1 MNRRVVRPMKRRRL
15 LTALQTLLLSFA
27 IILVTA
33 ATSFAVTRLI
43 SEKLEIKS
51 YPQGIPAA
59 AEELRALSVCTK
71 NNIDFPSAPNLPAKE
86 LKAQLDQLAQFAHTY
101 GYNAIFFEAVPEC
114 DAFYHSSVLPSS
126 AYWTGSQGTFTF
138 FDPLKYLTN
147 ITKEY
152 GIQVYAVVDPFSIS
166 EKGLSDNS
174 PAAKNPEWVTNGFL
188 NPEEPGVQKLVGKVV
203 DELTSR
209 YDIGGVVLSEVDNSI
224 YQTAEHYSESVARI
238 AAHAHDAIQQKDVQ
252 RLGMVV
258 NSDSIL
264 SDAKDNLAEL
274 PVRKGDLD
282 FIVAASSSKA
292 GSDALLSELSA
303 WKELCASQS
312 SASRAIRFYSL
323 HAADDDQAFSH
334 QIDDSLYLEREI
346 GVSGTVISH
355 YAALNTKERTAA
367 YSLAATFSQVRS
379 SAMPDLS
386 YSRTFSI
393 ARPEQ
398 ALTVDSSWES
408 YFITGTSD
416 PDKPLYYNGAEVK
429 RAGKNGLW
437 GVLVRVSYGTNSYV
451 FEQDGVTNTA
461 TIIREQPGG
470 TTPINTIVKSSAYPG
485 SPEAVLYG
493 QSLKLSCTAPSGGTV
508 TATVAGITQALT
520 QVSQAQNGMPAT
532 YQASLD
538 LSPVAVPGQVKNV
551 GAVTYQLNYA
561 GMNNSQQSAGEV
573 YAAGEGAVPVAKMKT
588 FVVPVNQNAADDGL
602 YATILK
608 QGCSD
613 YILENIG
620 SYYKLSF
627 GGYVL
632 KNAVELSEGV
642 VTAENTV
649 SVMSMSAAEKGER
662 LILSGTSRPAFT
674 GALTDNTLTVTLYH
688 IAGFENMNTSRLES
702 RLCDSIESSVD
713 VESGSVTLT
722 FHLKETTELN
732 GWDVQFQG
740 NDMMIYLRQKPKLQ
754 TDSAKPLS
762 NVTVVID
769 PGHGG
774 SDPGAAGIPYHEGPW
789 EKTLNLANAYAL
801 QSRLEAL
808 GATVT
813 LTQEDE
819 TMTLNDRMAL
829 AQTKDADV
837 FISCHHNALS
847 ETADGNNAAGIEVFY
862 YNDQSKDFADQI
874 GSGLSELTG
883 RKLRFTEQSWYRVTM
898 MTACPSVLV
907 ESGFLCNPLEYE
919 EIASDF
925 AMQQYANAVADA
937 VIKLFN
943 K

>member
-1 MNRRVVRPMKRRRL
+1 MKHRSL
-15 LTALQTLLLSFA
+15 LAALQTLLLSLA
-27 IILVTA
+27 IIIATA
-33 ATSFAVTRLI
+33 ATTFAVSRLI
-43 SEKLEIKS
+43 SEKLEIRT

-59 AEELRALSVCTK
+59 AEELRALSVRTK
-71 NNIDFPSAPNLPAKE
+71 NNIDFPSSPNLPAKE
-86 LKAQLDQLAQFAHTY
+86 QKEQLEELAQFAHTY

-126 AYWTGSQGTFTF
+126 AYWTGSQGAFTF
-138 FDPLKYLTN
+138 FDPLDYLTD

-152 GIQVYAVVDPFSIS
+152 GIQVYAVIDPFSVA
-166 EKGLSDNS
+166 ENGLSDKS
-174 PAAKNPEWVTNGFL
+174 PAAKNPEWVTDGFL

-203 DELTSR
+203 DELTSD
-209 YDIGGVVLSEVDNSI
+209 YDIAGVVLSEVDNST
-224 YQTAEHYSESVARI
+224 YQTIELYSESIAEVASY
-238 AAHAHDAIQQKDVQ
+238 AHDAIRHKDIQQ
-252 RLGMVV
+252 LGMVV
-258 NSDSIL
+258 NGGSIL
-264 SDAKDNLAEL
+264 SDAKENPAEL
-274 PVRKGDLD
+274 PVRKGDVD
-282 FIVAASSSKA
+282 FIVAASSGEA
-292 GSDALLSELSA
+292 GSDAFFSELSA
-303 WKELCASQS
+303 WKTLCASQS
-312 SASRAIRFYSL
+312 TDTRAVRFYSL
-323 HAADDDQAFSH
+323 HSADDDRAFSH
-334 QIDDSLYLEREI
+334 QIDDSLYLEREA
-346 GVSGTVISH
+346 GASGTVISH
-355 YAALNTKERTAA
+355 YTALNTAERTAA
-367 YSLAATFSQVRS
+367 YSLAATFTQVRS

-386 YSRTFSI
+386 YGRTFSI

-398 ALTVDSSWES
+398 ALTVDSSWET

-416 PDKPLYYNGAEVK
+416 PDQPLYYNGTEVE
-429 RAGKNGLW
+429 RTGENGLW
-437 GVLVRVSYGTNSYV
+437 GVLVRVSYGTNTYT

-461 TIIREQPGG
+461 TIIRGQPGG
-470 TTPINTIVKSSAYPG
+470 AAPINTIVKSSAYPAN
-485 SPEAVLYG
+485 PEAVLYG

-508 TATVAGITQALT
+508 TAAVAGMTQTLT
-520 QVSQAQNGMPAT
+520 QVSQAQDGLPAT

-538 LSPVAVPGQVKNV
+538 LSSVAVPGQVKNV

-561 GMNNSQQSAGEV
+561 GMNNSQQSSGEV
-573 YAAGEGAVPVAKMKT
+573 YVAGEGAVPVAKMKT

-620 SYYKLSF
+620 SYYRLSF

-662 LILSGTSRPAFT
+662 LVLSGTSRPAFT
-674 GALTDNTLTVTLYH
+674 GALTGNTLTVTLYH
-688 IAGFENMNTSRLES
+688 IAGFENMNTARLES
-702 RLCDSIESSVD
+702 QLCDSIESSID
-713 VESGSVTLT
+713 EESGNVTLT

-740 NDMMIYLRQKPKLQ
+740 NDLMIYLRQKPKLQ
-754 TDSAKPLS
+754 TDSPKPLS
-762 NVTVVID
+762 NVSVVID

-819 TMTLNDRMAL
+819 TMTLNDRMEL
-829 AQTKDADV
+829 AQTQDADV

-874 GSGLSELTG
+874 GAGLSELTG
-883 RKLRFTEQSWYRVTM
+883 RNLRFTEQSWYRVTM
-898 MTACPSVLV
+898 MTARPSVLV
-907 ESGFLCNPLEYE
+907 ESGFLCNPAEYE

-937 VIKLFN
+937 VIKLFQ
-943 K
+943 

>member
-1 MNRRVVRPMKRRRL
+1 MKHRSL
-15 LTALQTLLLSFA
+15 LAALQTLLLSLA
-27 IILVTA
+27 VIIATA
-33 ATSFAVTRLI
+33 ATTFAVSRLI
-43 SEKLEIKS
+43 SEKLEIKT

-59 AEELRALSVCTK
+59 AEELRALSVRTK
-71 NNIDFPSAPNLPAKE
+71 NNIDFPSSPNLPAKE
-86 LKAQLDQLAQFAHTY
+86 LKEELDELAQFAHTY

-114 DAFYHSSVLPSS
+114 DAFYHSFVLPSS
-126 AYWTGSQGTFTF
+126 AYWTGSQGAFTF
-138 FDPLKYLTN
+138 FDPLNYLTD

-152 GIQVYAVVDPFSIS
+152 GIQVYAVIDPFSVAES
-166 EKGLSDNS
+166 GLSDKS
-174 PAAKNPEWVTNGFL
+174 PAAKNPEWVTDGFL

-203 DELTSR
+203 DELTSN
-209 YDIGGVVLSEVDNSI
+209 YDIAGVVLSEVDNST
-224 YQTAEHYSESVARI
+224 YQTIEHYSESVAKV
-238 AAHAHDAIQQKDVQ
+238 AAHAHDAIQHKDVQ
-252 RLGMVV
+252 RLGIVV
-258 NSDSIL
+258 NSGSIL
-264 SDAKDNLAEL
+264 SAKENLAEL
-274 PVRKGDLD
+274 PVRKGDID
-282 FIVAASSSKA
+282 FIVAASSGEA
-292 GSDALLSELSA
+292 GSDTFFSELSA

-312 SASRAIRFYSL
+312 TDTRAIRFYSL
-323 HAADDDQAFSH
+323 HSADDDHAFSH
-334 QIDDSLYLEREI
+334 QIDDSLYLEREA
-346 GVSGTVISH
+346 GASGTVISH
-355 YAALNTKERTAA
+355 YTSLDTTERTAA
-367 YSLAATFSQVRS
+367 YSLAATFAQVRS
-379 SAMPDLS
+379 SAVPDLS

-398 ALTVDSSWES
+398 ALTVDSSWET

-416 PDKPLYYNGAEVK
+416 PDKPLYYNGTEVE
-429 RAGKNGLW
+429 RTGENGLW
-437 GVLVRVSYGTNSYV
+437 GVLVRVSYSTNTYT
-451 FEQDGVTNTA
+451 FEQDGVSNTA

-470 TTPINTIVKSSAYPG
+470 ATPINTIVKSSAYPAN
-485 SPEAVLYG
+485 PEAVLYG

-508 TATVAGITQALT
+508 TATVAGMTQALT
-520 QVSQAQNGMPAT
+520 QVSQAQNGLPAT

-538 LSPVAVPGQVKNV
+538 LSSVAVPGQVKNV

-561 GMNNSQQSAGEV
+561 GMNNSQQSSGEV
-573 YAAGEGAVPVAKMKT
+573 YVAGEGAVPVAKMKT

-608 QGCSD
+608 QGCAD
-613 YILENIG
+613 YILENVG
-620 SYYKLSF
+620 SYYRLSF

-662 LILSGTSRPAFT
+662 LVLSGTSRPAFT
-674 GALTDNTLTVTLYH
+674 GTLTDDTLTVTLYH
-688 IAGFENMNTSRLES
+688 ITGFENMNTARLES
-702 RLCDSIESSVD
+702 QLCDSIESSID
-713 VESGSVTLT
+713 EESGNVTLT

-754 TDSAKPLS
+754 TDSPKPLS
-762 NVTVVID
+762 NVSVVID

-819 TMTLNDRMAL
+819 TMTLNDRMEL
-829 AQTKDADV
+829 TQAQDADV

-847 ETADGNNAAGIEVFY
+847 ETVDGNNAAGIEVFY
-862 YNDQSKDFADQI
+862 YNDQSKYFADQI
-874 GSGLSELTG
+874 GTGLSELTG

-907 ESGFLCNPLEYE
+907 ESGFLCNPSEYE
-919 EIASDF
+919 KIASDF

-937 VIKLFN
+937 VIKLFQ
-943 K
+943 